1 MMTSKTGTLLKDNT
15 DNPAVQDS
23 IVVLRSAGF
32 GDNIIVLFTRK
43 AVNVLLF
50 SLSETEFPN

>member
-23 IVVLRSAGF
+23 IVALRSAGF
-32 GDNIIVLFTRK
+32 EDNIIVLFTRK